1 MWLGFFCEK
10 EVTCLSIWD
19 GEKRMRYVVIYDITD
34 DNLRA
39 LVAETLKDYGLQ
51 RIQYSA
57 FVGNLRR
64 DELNSLIVD
73 LKNLIKELIENVQLF
88 PVCDTCFKGRREVG
102 RPKKYELKEG
112 KERIAYF

>member
-1 MWLGFFCEK
+1 
-10 EVTCLSIWD
+10 
-19 GEKRMRYVVIYDITD
+19 MRYVVIYDITD

-57 FVGNLRR
+57 FIGDLRR

-73 LKNLIKELIENVQLF
+73 LKNLIRDLKENVQLY
-88 PVCDTCFKGRREVG
+88 PLCDTCFKGRKDVG
-102 RPKKYELKEG
+102 KPKKYEFKEG
-112 KERIAYF
+112 KEKIAYF

>member
-1 MWLGFFCEK
+1 
-10 EVTCLSIWD
+10 
-19 GEKRMRYVVIYDITD
+19 MRYVVIYDITD

-57 FVGNLRR
+57 FIGNLRR

-73 LKNLIKELIENVQLF
+73 LNKDLIENIQLY
-88 PVCDTCFKGRREVG
+88 PVCDTCFRGRKEVG
-102 RPKKYELKEG
+102 KPKKYELKEA
-112 KERIAYF
+112 KDKIAYF

>member
-1 MWLGFFCEK
+1 
-10 EVTCLSIWD
+10 
-19 GEKRMRYVVIYDITD
+19 MRYVVIYDITD

-57 FVGNLRR
+57 FIGDLRR

-73 LKNLIKELIENVQLF
+73 LKNLIRDLKENVQLY
-88 PVCDTCFKGRREVG
+88 PLCNTCFKGRKEVG
-102 RPKKYELKEG
+102 KPKKYELKEG
-112 KERIAYF
+112 KEKIAYF